1 MLYKHATMNAIFFS
15 AKRVF
20 HGAVRVTRKPLQ
32 SVAPGLTAARFD
44 MLFALAHRTYD
55 RDTLAKVDCRQSA
68 LRARLGVSAP
78 VVSRMLRSLEALGWV
93 TRKRLPGGMDR
104 RQVWVSLTEAGL
116 ECACEAFR
124 QLFRA
129 AERIV
134 YHAICY
140 GYHRDGDVRF
150 RQMETLE
157 SFLYVLR
164 KYCRDTAT
172 LYYAWGH
179 PDD

>member
-1 MLYKHATMNAIFFS
+1 VLDKLATMNAIFFS

-20 HGAVRVTRKPLQ
+20 HGAVRVTRKSLQ

-44 MLFALAHRTYD
+44 MLFALTHRTHD
-55 RDTLAKVDCRQSA
+55 RGTLAKVDCRQSE
-68 LRARLGVSAP
+68 LRASLGVSAP
-78 VVSRMLRSLEALGWV
+78 VVSRMLRSLETLGWV
-93 TRKRLPGGMDR
+93 TRKRSFERMDR
-104 RQVWVSLTEAGL
+104 RQVWVSLTADGL
-116 ECACEAFR
+116 HCICRAFR

-134 YHAICY
+134 YRAICY

-157 SFLYVLR
+157 AFLRVLR
-164 KYCRDTAT
+164 QYCRDTAT

>member
-1 MLYKHATMNAIFFS
+1 MNAIFFS

-20 HGAVRVTRKPLQ
+20 HGAVRVTRKSMQ

-44 MLFALAHRTYD
+44 MLFALTRRTHD
-55 RDTLAKVDCRQSA
+55 RDTLARVDCRQSE
-68 LRARLGVSAP
+68 LRACLGVSAP

-93 TRKRLPGGMDR
+93 MRKRSSERLDQ

-116 ECACEAFR
+116 QCICQAFR
-124 QLFRA
+124 LLFRA

-134 YHAICY
+134 YRAICY
-140 GYHRDGDVRF
+140 GSHRNGDVRF
-150 RQMETLE
+150 WQMETLE
-157 SFLYVLR
+157 SLLHVLR